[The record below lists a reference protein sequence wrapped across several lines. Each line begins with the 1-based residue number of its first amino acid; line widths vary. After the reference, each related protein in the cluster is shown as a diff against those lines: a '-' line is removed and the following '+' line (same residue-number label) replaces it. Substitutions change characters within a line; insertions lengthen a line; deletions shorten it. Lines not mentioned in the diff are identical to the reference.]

1 MHLEDILTE
10 KHALLC
16 EMVELTK
23 SLIELAKGT
32 LSEESLDSIVVH
44 IEQRGELMHR
54 VEDLDHK
61 AAHREPADPARCE
74 QILAAIRETLG
85 LLNEQQGQISE
96 LLSAR
101 MDDVKNG
108 YHKVKVS
115 RRGLKGYYNQQV
127 ATTPS
132 FIDKKR

>member
-1 MHLEDILTE
+1 MHLEDILTQ

-16 EMVELTK
+16 EMVELTTN
-23 SLIELAKGT
+23 LIELAEST
-32 LSEESLDSIVVH
+32 LSQESLDSIMAH
-44 IEQRGELMHR
+44 IEQRGELMRR
-54 VEDLDHK
+54 VEDLDHEV
-61 AAHREPADPARCE
+61 AHREPADLAQCE
-74 QILAAIRETLG
+74 QILAAIRETLS
-85 LLNEQQGQISE
+85 LLNEQQGQISK
-96 LLSAR
+96 LLSAK
-101 MDDVKNG
+101 MNDVKNG